1 MSQPTGLLESLKRLT
16 GTLLSILQTRLE
28 LLANELE
35 EERLR
40 VRQMLFYGSVALFL
54 FSMATMLLTVFIV
67 VLFWNSYRLE
77 VLGGLT
83 VLFLCSGLLVWN
95 ALLRVARERPKLF
108 STSLV
113 ELTDDIPQFGRRL
126 TVVPSR

>member
-16 GTLLSILQTRLE
+16 GTLLSIFQTRLE

-54 FSMATMLLTVFIV
+54 FSMATMLLTVFV
-67 VLFWNSYRLE
+67 VVVFWNSYRLE

-83 VLFLCSGLLVWN
+83 ILFLCSGLLVWN

-108 STSLV
+108 STSLA
-113 ELTDDIPQFGRRL
+113 ELTDDIDRL
-126 TVVPSR
+126 TPRS

>member
-1 MSQPTGLLESLKRLT
+1 MSQSPGLMESLKRLT

-54 FSMATMLLTVFIV
+54 FSMATMLLTVFVV

-83 VLFLCSGLLVWN
+83 VLFLCCGLLVWS

-108 STSLV
+108 STSLA
-113 ELTDDIPQFGRRL
+113 ELTDDIDRL
-126 TVVPSR
+126 TPRP